1 MKKISDDDW
10 EKVFGLKKKDREQE
24 EYQEFVKHIQELT
37 VGHLPKKQ
45 DNNSSPYK
53 IKIPKKSILNIDE
66 QLDLHGLT
74 REESAVQLKGFLINA
89 KSEGL
94 KIVLI
99 ITGKGKH
106 SEKGASLKPFVE
118 KWLKTEGNKF
128 VKSFGTAPK
137 AHGGEGAFVVFLR

>member
-10 EKVFGLKKKDREQE
+10 EKVFGLKKEDKEKK
-24 EYQEFVKHIQELT
+24 EYEEFVKHIAELHIEPLSEERNYQP
-37 VGHLPKKQ
+37 VR
-45 DNNSSPYK
+45 K
-53 IKIPKKSILNIDE
+53 IKIPKKSILKIDDE
-66 QLDLHGLT
+66 IDLHGLT
-74 REESAVQLKGFLINA
+74 RDKAIIYLKEFLFNA
-89 KSEGL
+89 KSERL

-106 SEKGASLKPFVE
+106 SERSASLKPFVE

-137 AHGGEGAFVVFLR
+137 AHGGEGAFVVFLK

>member
-1 MKKISDDDW
+1 MKKITDDDW
-10 EKVFGLKKKDREQE
+10 EKVFGLKKEEREQE
-24 EYQEFVKHIQELT
+24 EYQEFVRHIRELT
-37 VGHLPKKQ
+37 IDGFPKDK
-45 DNNSSPYK
+45 NKNISPKK
-53 IKIPKKSILNIDE
+53 IKIPKKSILNIDD

-74 REESAVQLKGFLINA
+74 REESAIHLKEFFINA
-89 KSEGL
+89 KGERL

-106 SEKGASLKPFVE
+106 SEKGAALKPFVE